1 MSVLPIRLRSAKSFK
16 VLLLSAV
23 CACSLSAC
31 AAALTSMDSGNDNVA
46 TLAQDSY
53 GAADMLIQQSRS
65 FIDRDTKLEI
75 TPLTDLD
82 NPGEVTNFGH
92 MISSQIASRFVQ
104 LGYNV
109 VLSPMEP
116 GFENAAVPMQTAQP
130 GSGVADKTIIAGRY
144 ARAKNDVL
152 INLRLIE
159 NGTGR
164 VLASYDYAV
173 DYTRDV
179 KELSQTHAEKT
190 DKSIF

>member
-1 MSVLPIRLRSAKSFK
+1 MSLLHPLPTIAKRLRS
-16 VLLLSAV
+16 LLLCAV
-23 CACSLSAC
+23 CIGSLSAC
-31 AAALTSMDSGNDNVA
+31 AAALSSMDSSNDNVSS
-46 TLAQDSY
+46 LAQDSY
-53 GAADMLIQQSRS
+53 GAADMLVQQSRS
-65 FIDRDTKLEI
+65 FIDHDTKLEI

-92 MISSQIASRFVQ
+92 MVSSQIASRFVQ

-116 GFENAAVPMQTAQP
+116 GFENAAVPTQTAQP
-130 GSGVADKTIIAGRY
+130 GSGVAEKTIIAGRY

-164 VLASYDYAV
+164 VLASYDYAI

-190 DKSIF
+190 NKSIF